1 MNRIPG
7 NFSLRAHILWYIRT
21 VSRSTGCVLSVVCS
35 SHFTYYVCA
44 KPYADTTIN
53 LPFICMIFSPLGPC
67 LTRRL
72 SLMRILHL
80 ARATCT
86 AGIIFCVLF
95 RVANT
100 PTCTCLQFP
109 WRTFHSD
116 VEKFWLQCL
125 CAMENI
131 YNNNNNN
138 STLPRTVNTKRKNNQ
153 NLSPTRTRRENDAV
167 VMLLCTV
174 ANVPDPVTTR
184 YYIFVPLSLEGGHI
198 RDCGSVG
205 GE

>member
-1 MNRIPG
+1 M
-7 NFSLRAHILWYIRT
+7 
-21 VSRSTGCVLSVVCS
+21 
-35 SHFTYYVCA
+35 
-44 KPYADTTIN
+44 
-53 LPFICMIFSPLGPC
+53 
-67 LTRRL
+67 
-72 SLMRILHL
+72 
-80 ARATCT
+80 
-86 AGIIFCVLF
+86 
-95 RVANT
+95 ANT
-100 PTCTCLQFP
+100 PACTCLQFS

-174 ANVPDPVTTR
+174 ANVPDPVTR
-184 YYIFVPLSLEGGHI
+184 YYVFVPLSLEGGHI